1 MLKEARA
8 EIAALRAASGSYDR
22 TLELKAELERT
33 QVGLRENVQDVNL
46 MHCGLPVTHT
56 LHYHHPISAFA
67 PPFTHSFQHTTT
79 RSLI

>member
-33 QVGLRENVQDVNL
+33 QVGLRENV
-46 MHCGLPVTHT
+46 
-56 LHYHHPISAFA
+56 
-67 PPFTHSFQHTTT
+67 
-79 RSLI
+79 